1 MVTGILEVG
10 WWYPEQIPF
19 FQNFPKELGHLLG
32 TAPVDGEPEASMA
45 IVVDDLGEAREKFW
59 AALEDSGAS

>member
-1 MVTGILEVG
+1 M
-10 WWYPEQIPF
+10 QIPF